1 MTNKKDDPET
11 TKALKLLAS
20 KMAQGID
27 VDAEIDALLKTKMPE
42 RDLEVEGAWER
53 SHRPGEIN
61 EDEIDA
67 KVCKHRARKAR

>member
-27 VDAEIDALLKTKMPE
+27 VEDEIDALLNTKMFE

-61 EDEIDA
+61 VDEIDA